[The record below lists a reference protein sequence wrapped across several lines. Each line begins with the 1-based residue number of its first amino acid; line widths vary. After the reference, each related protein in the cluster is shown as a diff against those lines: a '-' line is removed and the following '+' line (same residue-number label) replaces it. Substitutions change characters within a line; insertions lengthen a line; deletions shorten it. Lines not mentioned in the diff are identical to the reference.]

1 MVSKQ
6 AGTPKVAQCSH
17 TTPIYS
23 DASVVT
29 TYNESGL
36 KYKMEKKRYMM
47 PVLDMSPP
55 TVTEKLP
62 EDKPT
67 VYDDQ

>member
-1 MVSKQ
+1 MGIEFCMVSKQ

-36 KYKMEKKRYMM
+36 KYKMEKKKIHDAGSRHVSAYRDRKT
-47 PVLDMSPP
+47 PRG
-55 TVTEKLP
+55 
-62 EDKPT
+62 
-67 VYDDQ
+67 